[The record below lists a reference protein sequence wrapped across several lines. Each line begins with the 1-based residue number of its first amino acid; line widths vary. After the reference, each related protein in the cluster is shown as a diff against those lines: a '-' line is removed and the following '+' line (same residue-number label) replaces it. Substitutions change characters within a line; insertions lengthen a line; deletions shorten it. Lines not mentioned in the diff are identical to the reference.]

1 MTTSSG
7 AGETTALSLRA
18 RILLLFGVALTA
30 LTLLTVLVT
39 LNGSYQH
46 TREQLADRHKAASLV
61 LSERMQLRATRIG
74 EGLRDLARNFSLKQ
88 LVAAGA
94 EDPASLNSAMANYM
108 IRLDASVFAVVS
120 SDGTVLTSNLLNADQ
135 IGDPERFTGGG
146 PAWLSLGEQHYLIKS
161 SPLRFAERSPRIDA
175 WLIMGETT
183 TKLISPRLQELTGA
197 HLSLVRMGETPQ
209 VWGSTLVESQAAS
222 LSSVMPSS
230 SSDMI
235 TLMLADTEY
244 VSGIFPLQ
252 GDDAM
257 RVVVMVPEAEAYLQF
272 QTLLLRLLVL
282 LGVAIV
288 LALVIAAWIS
298 HSITAPISELTRAAR
313 QISEGDEAR
322 DLPTSGSADI
332 TILSQAFMDM
342 QSNIRDREAEVQ
354 RLAFFDPLTGL
365 PNRNQ
370 FVDEL
375 AVRLKSIPE
384 ERSLSIALMDVDRFK
399 EVNDT
404 IGHSAGDRL
413 LAMIAKRLGNLLNSD
428 DFLARLGG
436 DEFAIIRSHPPTSS
450 PTLLGGEITAAFEQ
464 SFIVDGLIIDIRLS
478 VGLTTSN
485 TSATSSEALL
495 QHADIA
501 LYSAKDSHDSYR
513 LFEPSLDKYSLQR
526 LNLMTQLQE
535 ALAQGQLV
543 LHYQPKLSLDSN
555 RVETAECL
563 IRWFHPEYGQI
574 FPNDFIP
581 LAEQTGAIRDVTH
594 WALATALKQQ
604 QKWLQQGIQIG
615 MAVNI
620 SAIDLVD
627 MRLPAYVGELQ
638 SRFDIETL
646 DLTLEV
652 TESAV
657 MQDPD
662 SALLALKNLRRMGIK
677 LSIDDFGTG
686 FSSMA
691 QLKKM
696 PVDELKIDKAFVQQL
711 AINREDQVMTRTLI
725 TLASNL
731 ELTTVAEGVEDEDSL
746 QQLREMGATKAQGY
760 LISRPKSARE
770 FEAWLVDYQRL
781 SEYSA

>member
-1 MTTSSG
+1 MP
-7 AGETTALSLRA
+7 LSLRA
-18 RILLLFGVALTA
+18 RILLLFGVALTVV
-30 LTLLTVLVT
+30 TLLTVAVT

-61 LSERMQLRATRIG
+61 LIERLQLRATRLS
-74 EGLRDLARNFSLKQ
+74 EGLRDLARNFSLKK
-88 LVAAGA
+88 LVASGA
-94 EDPASLNSAMANYM
+94 EDPVSLNTAMANYM
-108 IRLDASVFAVVS
+108 IRLDANLFAVVA
-120 SDGTVLTSNLLNADQ
+120 SDGTVLTSNLLNAGQ
-135 IGDPERFTGGG
+135 LGDPTRFSGNAPT
-146 PAWLSLGEQHYLIKS
+146 WLSLGEQHYLIKS

-175 WLIMGETT
+175 WLIMGEISSQ
-183 TKLISPRLQELTGA
+183 LISPRLSELTGA
-197 HLSLVRMGETPQ
+197 QLSLVRMGEQPQ
-209 VWGSTLVESQAAS
+209 VWGSTLVEPQVLS
-222 LSSVMPSS
+222 LGSVMPSNTNG
-230 SSDMI
+230 M
-235 TLMLADTEY
+235 TMLALANTEY
-244 VSGIFPLQ
+244 VSGIFPLP
-252 GDDAM
+252 GDDAL
-257 RVVVMVPEAEAYLQF
+257 RVVVMEPEAEAYLQF

-282 LGVAIV
+282 LAVALV
-288 LALVIAAWIS
+288 LALVTAALIS
-298 HSITAPISELTRAAR
+298 RSITAPIRELTRAAR
-313 QISEGDEAR
+313 QISGGDEAR
-322 DLPTSGSADI
+322 DLPTAGSAEI
-332 TILSQAFMDM
+332 TILSQAFRDM
-342 QSNIRDREAEVQ
+342 QSNIREREAEVQ
-354 RLAFFDPLTGL
+354 RLAFFDALTGL

-375 AVRLKSIPE
+375 TTRLRSLPE
-384 ERSLSIALMDVDRFK
+384 ERSLSVALMDVDRFK

-413 LAMIAKRLGNLLNSD
+413 LTTIAKRLDNLLNSD

-436 DEFAIIRSHPPTSS
+436 DEFALIRSHPPTSS
-450 PTLLGGEITAAFEQ
+450 PTLLGSEIIAAFEQ
-464 SFIVDGLIIDIRLS
+464 SFNVDGLTIDIKLS
-478 VGLTTSN
+478 VGLATSD
-485 TSATSSEALL
+485 TRATSSETLL

-513 LFEPSLDKYSLQR
+513 LFKPSLDKYSVQR

-535 ALAQGQLV
+535 ALAQGQLE
-543 LHYQPKLSLDSN
+543 LHYQPKLSLDNN

-563 IRWFHPEYGQI
+563 IRWFHPEHGQI
-574 FPNDFIP
+574 LPDDFIP

-594 WALATALKQQ
+594 WSLATALEQQ
-604 QKWLQQGIQIG
+604 QKWLRQGIQIG

-620 SAIDLVD
+620 SAVDLVD

-638 SRFDIETL
+638 SRFDIESL

-696 PVDELKIDKAFVQQL
+696 PVNELKIDKAFVLQL
-711 AINREDQVMTRTLI
+711 ATNREDQVMTKTLV

-731 ELTTVAEGVEDEDSL
+731 ELTTVAEGVQDEESL
-746 QQLREMGATKAQGY
+746 EQLREMGATKAQGY
-760 LISRPKSARE
+760 LISRPKSAE
-770 FEAWLVDYQRL
+770 QFAAWLEAYQ
-781 SEYSA
+781 SSAEPSP

>member
-1 MTTSSG
+1 MP
-7 AGETTALSLRA
+7 LSLRA
-18 RILLLFGVALTA
+18 RILLLFGVALTVV
-30 LTLLTVLVT
+30 TLLTVAVT

-61 LSERMQLRATRIG
+61 LIERLQLRATRLS
-74 EGLRDLARNFSLKQ
+74 EGLRDLARNFSLKK
-88 LVAAGA
+88 LVASGA
-94 EDPASLNSAMANYM
+94 EDPVSLNTAMANYM
-108 IRLDASVFAVVS
+108 IRLDANLFAVVA
-120 SDGTVLTSNLLNADQ
+120 SDGTVLTSNLLNAGQ
-135 IGDPERFTGGG
+135 LGDPTRFSGNAPT
-146 PAWLSLGEQHYLIKS
+146 WLSLGEQHYLIKS

-175 WLIMGETT
+175 WLIMGEISSQ
-183 TKLISPRLQELTGA
+183 LISPRLSELTGA
-197 HLSLVRMGETPQ
+197 QLSLVRMGKHPQ
-209 VWGSTLVESQAAS
+209 VWGSTLVEPQVLS
-222 LSSVMPSS
+222 LGSVMPSNTNG
-230 SSDMI
+230 M
-235 TLMLADTEY
+235 TMLALANTEY
-244 VSGIFPLQ
+244 VSGIFPLP
-252 GDDAM
+252 GDDAL
-257 RVVVMVPEAEAYLQF
+257 RVVVMEPEAEAYLQF

-282 LGVAIV
+282 LAVALV
-288 LALVIAAWIS
+288 LALVTAALIS
-298 HSITAPISELTRAAR
+298 RSITAPIRELTRAAK
-313 QISEGDEAR
+313 QISGGDEAR
-322 DLPTSGSADI
+322 DLPTAGSAEI
-332 TILSQAFMDM
+332 TILSQAFRDM
-342 QSNIRDREAEVQ
+342 QSNIREREAEVQ
-354 RLAFFDPLTGL
+354 RLAFFDALTGL

-375 AVRLKSIPE
+375 TTRLRSLPE
-384 ERSLSIALMDVDRFK
+384 ERSLSVALMDVDRFK

-413 LAMIAKRLGNLLNSD
+413 LTTIAKRLDNLLNSD

-436 DEFAIIRSHPPTSS
+436 DEFALIRSHPPTSS
-450 PTLLGGEITAAFEQ
+450 PTLLGSEIIAAFEQ
-464 SFIVDGLIIDIRLS
+464 SFNVDGLTIDIKLS
-478 VGLTTSN
+478 VGLATSD
-485 TSATSSEALL
+485 TRATSSETLL

-513 LFEPSLDKYSLQR
+513 LFKPSLDKYSVQR

-535 ALAQGQLV
+535 ALAQGQLE
-543 LHYQPKLSLDSN
+543 LHYQPKLSLDNN

-563 IRWFHPEYGQI
+563 IRWFHPEHGQI
-574 FPNDFIP
+574 LPDDFIP

-594 WALATALKQQ
+594 WSLATALEQQ
-604 QKWLQQGIQIG
+604 QKWLRQGIQIG

-620 SAIDLVD
+620 SAVDLVD

-638 SRFDIETL
+638 SRFDIESL

-696 PVDELKIDKAFVQQL
+696 PVNELKIDKAFVLQL
-711 AINREDQVMTRTLI
+711 ATNREDQVMTKTLV

-731 ELTTVAEGVEDEDSL
+731 ELTTVAEGVQDEESL
-746 QQLREMGATKAQGY
+746 EQLREMGATKAQGY
-760 LISRPKSARE
+760 LISRPKSAE
-770 FEAWLVDYQRL
+770 QFAAWLEAYQ
-781 SEYSA
+781 SSAEPSP